1 MISIPGEWTLITGA
15 TSGIGYEMARI
26 LAKKGQDMIL
36 VSRSEERLC
45 EVARELS
52 EESDIIIMPYDL
64 STPGSGLAIFNECER
79 LGLNVTG
86 LINNAGFG
94 KFGESWDI
102 PHEDIEDMLTLNIIA
117 LTSLCNLFAGKMKT
131 MGKGNILNVASTAA
145 YLPIPYFSA
154 YSASKTYVKNFSK
167 ALREELK
174 PHGVKVTC
182 LLPGAT
188 KTKFAEVAFSKSNM
202 EFFNMQRPMKADEV
216 AMTGIRAM
224 WKGQKVAIP
233 GPVNKLVSFSANL
246 VPLAALG
253 KMIKRISM
261 VTIG

>member
-1 MISIPGEWTLITGA
+1 MITLPGEWILITGA
-15 TSGIGYEMARI
+15 SSGIGYEMARI
-26 LAKKGQDMIL
+26 LARKGQDMIL

-45 EVARELS
+45 EVARELN

-64 STPGSGLAIFNECER
+64 ATPGAALAIFNECER

-94 KFGESWDI
+94 KFGESCEI
-102 PHEDIEDMLTLNIIA
+102 SHQEVESMLSLNIIA
-117 LTSLCNLFAGKMKT
+117 LTSLCNLFARKMKK
-131 MGKGNILNVASTAA
+131 MGRGHIMNVASTAA
-145 YLPIPYFSA
+145 YLPVPFLSA
-154 YSASKTYVKNFSK
+154 YSASKAYARNFSK

-182 LLPGAT
+182 LLPGPT
-188 KTKFAEVAFSKSNM
+188 RTRFADIAFKKGDRD
-202 EFFNMQRPMKADEV
+202 FFDIQRPMNADEV

-224 WKGQKVAIP
+224 SKGQKLAIP
-233 GPVNKLVSFSANL
+233 GSVNKLVSFSASL

-253 KMIKRISM
+253 RIIKRISM
-261 VTIG
+261 VTSE